1 MKTKNFYTLDVL
13 NILSQQHKY
22 KLSLFIP
29 LFILGTLLETI
40 GIGFIIPVIE
50 TISNYDNFRLKLENL
65 NFYSLDGINKEKV
78 ILVIVGLLLLIYT
91 VKNIFL
97 TTLSYLQFNFLK
109 EIKFELG
116 NKAFKSY
123 MKKNFI
129 NHLNTNS
136 SEIIRNIN
144 DSTFATEAVKNLMI
158 IISEIFVIF
167 GISIFLF
174 IYQPLTALISLLL
187 MIFFLLIFQIFSYKK
202 SKIYG
207 EGRFLSEE
215 KKLKF
220 IKDIFGSVKDIKINN
235 KENYFSKKFNKVN
248 KDLAIFE
255 MKQNFLSSL
264 PRFWLEWTTILIMVV
279 LIFYFVFQKFE
290 IENYF
295 VILGVFAA
303 AAFRLMPSFSRIT
316 SALQRMKF
324 VSPVLKE
331 YKKIITDVTN
341 SNLLEKEQNKKD
353 FHFQRNIVFNNIF
366 FFYEEKNKKIFDN
379 LNFQINKGEFIGIS
393 GKSGSGKSTL
403 INILTGLL
411 NPKSGEILVD
421 NKINISD
428 PRYLKNWQ
436 KRIGYVPQN
445 IFIHDNSIIE
455 NVAFGIDYDLIDI
468 SRIISLLE
476 DMQLYE
482 FAENIKKD
490 PKKSLGEYGDKIS
503 GGQKQRLGIARALY
517 NNPEILILDEATSA
531 LDLANEEKIIKDI
544 LNLKN
549 RNITAV
555 IISHRQSSLKYCDKI
570 YSIENQKIFENEK
583 N

>member
-1 MKTKNFYTLDVL
+1 MKIKNFYILNIL

-22 KLSLFIP
+22 KLSLFIL

-50 TISNYDNFRLKLENL
+50 SISNYDNFRLKVENL
-65 NFYSLDGINKEKV
+65 NFYSLDGIKKEKV

-91 VKNIFL
+91 IKNIFL

-109 EIKFELG
+109 DIKFELG

-123 MKKNFI
+123 IKKKFI

-174 IYQPLTALISLLL
+174 IYQPLATLISLLL

-290 IENYF
+290 IEKYF

-303 AAFRLMPSFSRIT
+303 AAFRLMPSFSRII

-341 SNLLEKEQNKKD
+341 SNLLEKKHNEKN
-353 FHFQRNIVFNNIF
+353 FHFQRNIVFKNIV
-366 FFYEEKNKKIFDN
+366 FFYEEGNQKIFDN
-379 LNFQINKGEFIGIS
+379 LNFQINKGEFIGIG

-411 NPKSGEILVD
+411 DFKSGQILVD
-421 NKINISD
+421 NQINISD
-428 PRYLKNWQ
+428 PKYLKNWQ
-436 KRIGYVPQN
+436 KKIGYVPQN

-455 NVAFGIDYDLIDI
+455 NVAFGIDHDLIDI

-482 FAENIKKD
+482 FAESIKKD

-517 NNPEILILDEATSA
+517 NNPEILILDESTSA

-544 LNLKN
+544 LNLKS
-549 RNITAV
+549 RNITVV